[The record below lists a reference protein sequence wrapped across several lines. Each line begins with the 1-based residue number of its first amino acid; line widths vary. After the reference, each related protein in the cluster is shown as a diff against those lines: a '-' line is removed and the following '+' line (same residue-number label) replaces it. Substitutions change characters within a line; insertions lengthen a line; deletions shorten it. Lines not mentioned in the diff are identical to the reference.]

1 MNLFGKKKTA
11 GPPPN
16 PADAIIKLR
25 GTMETLTKR
34 EAYIQKK
41 MDIMIVEAKGKMA
54 RKDKSG
60 ALFALKKKKMY
71 EAEVIKIQGAMMN
84 LESQAMSLE
93 GSATNME
100 VFGAMRKGAQAMGAM
115 RGAMDVD
122 KVDDLIDD
130 IREEMDTATHISDAI
145 STPLDGGLQ
154 SDDDLLAELDALVE
168 EETEAKLTEVPA
180 SLPAKP
186 AAATAAT
193 TAAAA
198 TAASEPFMPDLPA
211 VPTNAPTVA
220 LGEEGIDEE
229 ELRALKEL
237 ERSMAV

>member
-1 MNLFGKKKTA
+1 
-11 GPPPN
+11 
-16 PADAIIKLR
+16 
-25 GTMETLTKR
+25 
-34 EAYIQKK
+34 
-41 MDIMIVEAKGKMA
+41 
-54 RKDKSG
+54 
-60 ALFALKKKKMY
+60 
-71 EAEVIKIQGAMMN
+71 
-84 LESQAMSLE
+84 
-93 GSATNME
+93 
-100 VFGAMRKGAQAMGAM
+100 M

-180 SLPAKP
+180 FLPAKP
-186 AAATAAT
+186 AAASA
-193 TAAAA
+193 TAAA
-198 TAASEPFMPDLPA
+198 SESVMPDLPA
-211 VPTNAPTVA
+211 VPTNKPTVA
-220 LGEEGIDEE
+220 LGEEGVDEE

>member
-1 MNLFGKKKTA
+1 MVPMHTR
-11 GPPPN
+11 
-16 PADAIIKLR
+16 I
-25 GTMETLTKR
+25 ETHSL
-34 EAYIQKK
+34 
-41 MDIMIVEAKGKMA
+41 
-54 RKDKSG
+54 
-60 ALFALKKKKMY
+60 
-71 EAEVIKIQGAMMN
+71 
-84 LESQAMSLE
+84 SQI
-93 GSATNME
+93 N
-100 VFGAMRKGAQAMGAM
+100 RKGAQAMGAM

-193 TAAAA
+193 AAA
-198 TAASEPFMPDLPA
+198 AASEPFMPDLPA

-220 LGEEGIDEE
+220 LGEDGIDEE

>member
-1 MNLFGKKKTA
+1 
-11 GPPPN
+11 
-16 PADAIIKLR
+16 
-25 GTMETLTKR
+25 
-34 EAYIQKK
+34 
-41 MDIMIVEAKGKMA
+41 
-54 RKDKSG
+54 
-60 ALFALKKKKMY
+60 
-71 EAEVIKIQGAMMN
+71 
-84 LESQAMSLE
+84 
-93 GSATNME
+93 
-100 VFGAMRKGAQAMGAM
+100 M

-168 EETEAKLTEVPA
+168 EETEAKLTGVPA

-186 AAATAAT
+186 AAASAT
-193 TAAAA
+193 
-198 TAASEPFMPDLPA
+198 TAASEPVMPDLPA
-211 VPTNAPTVA
+211 VPTNKPTVA
-220 LGEEGIDEE
+220 VGEEGVDEE